1 MKSAVSFRDMVFF
14 SVSGDNE
21 AQDYWQCLYV
31 YLSSLERVHMNIKWD
46 LYLSEYLSATS
57 RIQEWPP
64 PLPVT
69 AFPCPWG
76 DGPCYTHI
84 SRLFI
89 TLRGPWYIFRE
100 VKENSCVRAPTSP

>member
-76 DGPCYTHI
+76 DGLCNTRI
-84 SRLFI
+84 SHLFI

-100 VKENSCVRAPTSP
+100 IKENSCVRAPTSP